1 MLRTQTLRIQML
13 RIQMRRTQALRT
25 TALLCAALT
34 LTATVAPSAS
44 AQSPHPLEFE
54 VATIKPVD
62 PHATNNSMGTDV
74 DPGGTVRLNS
84 FPLKTM
90 IEVAFNVSY
99 WQIQGGEPWMANTL
113 YNLVGQPPDSVRQSL
128 PDTRHSLF
136 SIQDPQLREML
147 QTLLIQRFQ
156 LKVHLS
162 TQTGK
167 VYLLER
173 TSQPL
178 ALHPNKTAPTDASA
192 PQSRFS
198 SIGWAGR
205 WGIYDSTMPDLASF
219 ASSFILHRPVLD
231 RTSLTGAFDYQADPD
246 DPNAPVS
253 DHDSSFMRILN
264 DAGLKLTPS
273 TGPAEILTIDHAE
286 PPSPN

>member
-1 MLRTQTLRIQML
+1 MLQIQKLQIQML
-13 RIQMRRTQALRT
+13 R
-25 TALLCAALT
+25 TAARLCATLT
-34 LTATVAPSAS
+34 LTAAFAPSAI
-44 AQSPHPLEFE
+44 AQSTHPLDFE

-62 PHATNNSMGTDV
+62 PQATNNSMGTDV
-74 DPGGTVRLNS
+74 DPGGIVRLNS
-84 FPLKTM
+84 FSLKTM

-99 WQIQGGEPWMANTL
+99 WQIQGGEPWMDNTV
-113 YNLVGQPPDSVRQSL
+113 YNLVGQPPEAVRQSL

-156 LKVHLS
+156 LKIHRT

-173 TSQPL
+173 TSKPL
-178 ALHPNKTAPTDASA
+178 ALHPYKTVPTDASA

-205 WGIYDSTMPDLASF
+205 WGIYDTTMPELASF

-231 RTSLTGAFDYQADPD
+231 HTNLTGAFDYQADPD
-246 DPNAPVS
+246 DPNTPIS
-253 DHDSSFMRILN
+253 DRDTSFMRMLN
-264 DAGLKLTPS
+264 DAGLKLQPS

-286 PPSPN
+286 LPSPN